1 MDSIMK
7 KKNKNLGPRKKRM
20 DRKSR
25 LQSATEWVKK
35 YEGKNM
41 IASYAKWFGVDKI
54 CAMTE
59 LEMLG
64 LTYSDKIII
73 QIKMAEENR
82 KHQMNV
88 LKEKREQKN
97 NSNDEDIESNEIFA
111 FIAGYTESGVPFGI
125 TLEEIQ
131 EVECGP
137 NKKEKLLMK
146 SNIVIEDDNLPF

>member
-7 KKNKNLGPRKKRM
+7 KKNKNLGPRRKRM
-20 DRKSR
+20 DRRSR
-25 LQSATEWVKK
+25 LQSATEWIKK
-35 YEGKNM
+35 YEGKNI

-64 LTYSDKIII
+64 LTYSDKRKT

-88 LKEKREQKN
+88 LKEKRNKKN
-97 NSNDEDIESNEIFA
+97 NSNNEEIESDEFFA
-111 FIAGYTESGVPFGI
+111 YIAGYTDSGVPFGI
-125 TLEEIQ
+125 TQGEIE

-137 NKKEKLLMK
+137 NKKEKLLLK
-146 SNIVIEDDNLPF
+146 SNIVVGNDNLPF

>member
-7 KKNKNLGPRKKRM
+7 KKNKNLGPRRKRM
-20 DRKSR
+20 DRRSR

-35 YEGKNM
+35 YEGKNI
-41 IASYAKWFGVDKI
+41 IASYSKWFGVDKI

-64 LTYSDKIII
+64 LTYSDKRKT

-88 LKEKREQKN
+88 KEKRIQKN
-97 NSNDEDIESNEIFA
+97 SNNEEIVSDEIFA
-111 FIAGYTESGVPFGI
+111 YIAGYLDSGVPFGI
-125 TLEEIQ
+125 KQEEIQ
-131 EVECGP
+131 EVEFDP
-137 NKKEKLLMK
+137 NRKDKLLSK
-146 SNIVIEDDNLPF
+146 SNFVIEDDHLPF

>member
-1 MDSIMK
+1 
-7 KKNKNLGPRKKRM
+7 M

-88 LKEKREQKN
+88 FKEKREQKN
-97 NSNDEDIESNEIFA
+97 NSNDEDIVSDEVFV